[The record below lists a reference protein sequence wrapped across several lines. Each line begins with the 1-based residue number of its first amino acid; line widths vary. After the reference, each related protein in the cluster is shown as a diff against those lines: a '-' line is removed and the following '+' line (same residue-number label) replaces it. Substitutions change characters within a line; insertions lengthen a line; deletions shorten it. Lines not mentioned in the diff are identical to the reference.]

1 MRTTLEK
8 EESKEYKQNG
18 LSAAQKYRSVIPN
31 PELRQY
37 MLITATYGVTGI
49 LIPTTHLGD

>member
-18 LSAAQKYRSVIPN
+18 LSAAQKYRSIIPN